1 MAAERAAALGLPRG
15 DDPVSPLGNL
25 IPHQNHLFQQRPDLQ
40 VVRYRE
46 IVKLSILVAL
56 VFIDAQLPVKQ
67 HVVVQIDERSHE
79 PLFLDDLAGKC
90 AQTLAFEGIV
100 RHDSAIAI
108 VNRLLLSVLG
118 AVIPLNIPS

>member
-40 VVRYRE
+40 VVRHRKF
-46 IVKLSILVAL
+46 VKLSILVAL
-56 VFIDAQLPVKQ
+56 VFIQAQLPVKQ
-67 HVVVQIDERSHE
+67 HVVVQIDERPHE
-79 PLFLDDLAGKC
+79 PLFLHNLPGKRT
-90 AQTLAFEGIV
+90 QPLAFEGIV

-108 VNRLLLSVLG
+108 VDRLLLFVLG